1 MLVWIINR
9 NTKSIALLK
18 KTHNLLQETCQ
29 NGRSRDH
36 CDRCMHLYINWEYEV
51 LFSWYVICI
60 QLHFHLF
67 LDRYSQILQTSSAES
82 KILMKHS
89 FIFTVCSR
97 MNLNF
102 ISIRFWNPFQ
112 IKQDSI
118 LTRIRTKLVSGKSKG
133 PFVSAINLFKFVMT
147 EKQQHKMRG
156 L

>member
-1 MLVWIINR
+1 M
-9 NTKSIALLK
+9 
-18 KTHNLLQETCQ
+18 LQETCQ

-51 LFSWYVICI
+51 LFSWCVICI

-82 KILMKHS
+82 KILMNIVS
-89 FIFTVCSR
+89 YLLYVLE

-147 EKQQHKMRG
+147 EKHQHKMRG